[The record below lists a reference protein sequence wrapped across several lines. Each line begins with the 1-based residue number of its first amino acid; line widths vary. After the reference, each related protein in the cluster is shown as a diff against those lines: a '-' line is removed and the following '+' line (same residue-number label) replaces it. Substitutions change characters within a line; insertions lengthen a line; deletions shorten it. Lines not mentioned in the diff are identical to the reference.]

1 MPTTFW
7 QRYKTML
14 FVQICVGSSCHLK
27 GSQEIVELF
36 QKAVEEYRV
45 DEDVVLSGNFCI
57 GKCNRVGVTVQVNDD
72 VHVGITKENFR
83 EFFQKNILDVIE
95 NERK

>member
-1 MPTTFW
+1 
-7 QRYKTML
+7 ML

-27 GSQEIVELF
+27 GSQDIVELMEDAL
-36 QKAVEEYRV
+36 KAHGIE
-45 DEDVVLSGNFCI
+45 DDVVLSGSFCI

-83 EFFQKNILDVIE
+83 EFFTANILTPIVD
-95 NERK
+95 ERK